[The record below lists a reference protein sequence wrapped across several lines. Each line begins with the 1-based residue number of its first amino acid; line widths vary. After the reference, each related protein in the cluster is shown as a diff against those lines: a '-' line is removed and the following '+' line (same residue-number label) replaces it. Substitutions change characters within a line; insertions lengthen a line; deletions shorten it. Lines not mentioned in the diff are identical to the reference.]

1 MTLPQLR
8 GQQLSLGW
16 GETLEE
22 RRKKVPLPWGTR
34 VDWAKMVSQGLR
46 PPPLSKIWTGQ
57 IELG

>member
-1 MTLPQLR
+1 LR

-34 VDWAKMVSQGLR
+34 VDWAKMISQGLR
-46 PPPLSKIWTGQ
+46 PAPLSKIWTGQ